1 MSGMTTSLLGWV
13 ALSPVLAPI
22 PPTPPPNP
30 HGRAAIGVRA
40 ESATCVISEVFPG
53 MPAAKAGVRV
63 QDRIIRIG
71 SAHPTDFSQVITQI
85 SAYRPGAVVEIEVE
99 RDGERKVFKMALVPR
114 PPEYDSGYPGGPLPL
129 LPDD

>member
-1 MSGMTTSLLGWV
+1 MSGLTKALLGW
-13 ALSPVLAPI
+13 AAFSPVLAPI

-30 HGRAAIGVRA
+30 HGRPAIGVRA
-40 ESATCVISEVFPG
+40 DSATCVISEVFPG
-53 MPAAKAGVRV
+53 MPAAKAGIRV

-85 SAYRPGAVVEIEVE
+85 SAYRPGAVVEIEIE

-114 PPEYDSGYPGGPLPL
+114 PPEYGSPGGPIPVF
-129 LPDD
+129 PDD

>member
-1 MSGMTTSLLGWV
+1 MSGLTASLLGWV
-13 ALSPVLAPI
+13 AFSPVLAPI

-40 ESATCVISEVFPG
+40 DAANCVISHVFPG
-53 MPAAKAGVRV
+53 MPAAKAGIRV

-71 SAHPTDFSQVITQI
+71 SAHPTDFNQVISQI

-99 RDGERKVFKMALVPR
+99 RDGQRKVFRMALVPR
-114 PPEYDSGYPGGPLPL
+114 PPEYDTGYPGGTMPFF
-129 LPDD
+129 PDD